1 MLARGSVGRELRG
14 EGQLFTAMRRSSP
27 EPQPELGPGEEPVE
41 SQTFMMH
48 QNEERVARKTAL
60 RKKERAEERLR
71 LHGQFPGIMGRGVR
85 AFLQKRT
92 VSTAREKTYRRAWE
106 DFKLWSL
113 AYEMELESLED
124 LDHALTN
131 CLNEM
136 YFEGEDPSSAET
148 LLAAARYFRND
159 VHEEGDRPGT
169 GKRGSSRLS
178 QAGTTTR
185 KVANSIPM
193 LCVIVKDL
201 WKEMRGYALYFLMV
215 LVWATCCRP
224 GEALKIR
231 KRDVVAP
238 TSMCRHWIVILN
250 SGKEYPGSQRPEV
263 SNRGAGSQ
271 GRDAV
276 RPSKVGESDE
286 AITIDQP
293 YLKDLGKVV
302 MDYAHALQPHDLLFE
317 FTTHDVTKAFNVCL
331 NKYAYYQMGICCTYQ
346 LRHGSASTDV
356 LQGLRSLT
364 DIQKRGRWQT
374 PKSVRRCSNGG
385 RVSQVFGN
393 LTPFQKTEAHNA
405 EKWMQKTLGHGT

>member
-1 MLARGSVGRELRG
+1 
-14 EGQLFTAMRRSSP
+14 MRRSSP
-27 EPQPELGPGEEPVE
+27 EPQEELAAGEESVE
-41 SQTFMMH
+41 AQTFLMH
-48 QNEERVARKTAL
+48 QNEEKVAKKTAL
-60 RKKERAEERLR
+60 RKKERAEERMR
-71 LHGQFPGIMGRGVR
+71 LHAQFPGILGRGVR
-85 AFLQKRT
+85 TFLQKRT

-113 AYEMELESLED
+113 AYEIGLESLEE

-136 YFEGEDPSSAET
+136 YFEGEDPSAAET

-159 VHEEGDRPGT
+159 VKKVTDLAQASEAL
-169 GKRGSSRLS
+169 RGYRKLEPPQGRLPLPF
-178 QAGTTTR
+178 
-185 KVANSIPM
+185 PM

-201 WKEMRGYALYFLMV
+201 WKEMRGYALYLLM
-215 LVWATCCRP
+215 VWATCCRP

-250 SGKEYPGSQRPEV
+250 SGKEHPGSQRPEV
-263 SNRGAGSQ
+263 RNRSQ
-271 GRDAV
+271 GRDVV

-293 YLKDLGKVV
+293 YLKNLGKVV
-302 MDYAHALQPHDLLFE
+302 MDYAHALQPHDLLFD

-374 PKSVRRCSNGG
+374 PKSVRRYSNGG

-393 LTPFQKTEAHNA
+393 LTPFQKNEAHLA
-405 EKWMQKTLGHGT
+405 EKWMQKTLDHGI

>member
-27 EPQPELGPGEEPVE
+27 EPQEELGPGEESIE
-41 SQTFMMH
+41 AQTFLMH
-48 QNEERVARKTAL
+48 QNEEKVARKTAL
-60 RKKERAEERLR
+60 RKKERAEERAR
-71 LHGQFPGIMGRGVR
+71 LHGAFPGILGRGVR
-85 AFLQKRT
+85 TFLQKRT

-113 AYEMELESLED
+113 AYEIGLESLED

-136 YFEGEDPSSAET
+136 YFEGEDPSAAET

-159 VHEEGDRPGT
+159 VKKVTDLAQASEAL
-169 GKRGSSRLS
+169 RGYRKLEPPQGRLPLPF
-178 QAGTTTR
+178 
-185 KVANSIPM
+185 PM

-201 WKEMRGYALYFLMV
+201 WKEMRGYALYLLM
-215 LVWATCCRP
+215 VWATCCRP

-250 SGKEYPGSQRPEV
+250 SGKEHPGSQRPEV
-263 SNRGAGSQ
+263 GNRGTGSQ
-271 GRDAV
+271 GRDVV

-293 YLKDLGKVV
+293 YLKNLGKVV
-302 MDYAHALQPHDLLFE
+302 MDYAHARHPHDLLFD

-356 LQGLRSLT
+356 LQGIRSLT

-374 PKSVRRCSNGG
+374 PKSVRRYSNGG

-393 LTPFQKTEAHNA
+393 LTPFQKNEAHQA
-405 EKWMQKTLGHGT
+405 EKWMQKTLGHGI